1 MGNYAGMGGFGIGL
15 IGILLIGGIG
25 YFIYR
30 LVKRRREE
38 QSFTQDY
45 REMGYHQPEYAPPAF
60 HAGPEADDVGT
71 GLAQIG
77 QMDASFDE
85 TRFKDAAMAAF
96 FRIQSAWM
104 DRDLSSAAD
113 LLTDEMRQN
122 LQGDVD
128 RLLREKRIT
137 KLENVAVR
145 KVEITDAWQEPGD
158 DFITVLIS
166 ANLLDYTVDQGTG
179 SIVAGSNLEPVKFEE
194 YWTFTRPIGGGDW
207 QLSAIDQK

>member
-1 MGNYAGMGGFGIGL
+1 MGNFAGMGGSDIGL
-15 IGILLIGGIG
+15 IEILLIGGIC
-25 YFIYR
+25 YVIYR
-30 LVKRRREE
+30 MVKRWREGQAYQE
-38 QSFTQDY
+38 Y
-45 REMGYHQPEYAPPAF
+45 READYQGAEYASPAF
-60 HAGPEADDVGT
+60 HAEPEADDVST

-85 TRFKDAAMAAF
+85 TRFKDTVMAAF
-96 FRIQSAWM
+96 FRIQSAWVS
-104 DRDLSSAAD
+104 RDLSSATN

-128 RLLREKRIT
+128 RLLREKRIN
-137 KLENVAVR
+137 KLESVAVR

-158 DFITVLIS
+158 EFIMVLIY
-166 ANLLDYTVDQGTG
+166 ANLLDFTVDQGTG

>member
-1 MGNYAGMGGFGIGL
+1 MGNYAGVGGFGIGL
-15 IGILLIGGIG
+15 FKILLIGGIC

-30 LVKRRREE
+30 MVTKWREE
-38 QSFTQDY
+38 ESSQDY
-45 REMGYHQPEYAPPAF
+45 READYHGAEYASPAF
-60 HAGPEADDVGT
+60 YAGPEADDVRT
-71 GLAQIG
+71 GLSQIG
-77 QMDASFDE
+77 QMDASFNE
-85 TRFKDAAMAAF
+85 TRFKDTAMATL
-96 FRIQSAWM
+96 FRIQGAWM
-104 DRDLSSAAD
+104 NRDLSPAAD

-128 RLLREKRIT
+128 RLLREKRIN

-166 ANLLDYTVDQGTG
+166 ANILDYSVDQGTG

-207 QLSAIDQK
+207 QLAAIDQK

>member
-1 MGNYAGMGGFGIGL
+1 MGNYAGVGGFGIGL
-15 IGILLIGGIG
+15 FKILLIGGIC

-30 LVKRRREE
+30 MVTKWREE
-38 QSFTQDY
+38 ESSQEYGEAEYVRQ
-45 REMGYHQPEYAPPAF
+45 EYAPPGF
-60 HAGPEADDVGT
+60 HAEPEADYVSI
-71 GLAQIG
+71 GLTQIS

-85 TRFKDAAMAAF
+85 TRIRELAMAAF
-96 FRIQSAWM
+96 FSIQSAWI
-104 DRDLSSAAD
+104 DRDLSSVAY

-128 RLLREKRIT
+128 RLLREKRIN

-194 YWTFTRPIGGGDW
+194 YWTFTRPRGGGAW